1 MDARIGYL
9 TRRKP
14 VAILQESKPVAI
26 LQESGAS
33 LIVHSPDSVTFP
45 MSQLA
50 R

>member
-14 VAILQESKPVAI
+14 VAIPQEKRRVVV
-26 LQESGAS
+26 
-33 LIVHSPDSVTFP
+33 VHSPDSVTFP